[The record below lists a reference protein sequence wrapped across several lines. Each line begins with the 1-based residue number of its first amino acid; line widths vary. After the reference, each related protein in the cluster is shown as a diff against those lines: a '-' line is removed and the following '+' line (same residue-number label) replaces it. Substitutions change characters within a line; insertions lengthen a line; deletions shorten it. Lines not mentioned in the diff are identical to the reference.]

1 MEERPRAAGASGLV
15 VHVREYP
22 STFVR
27 DRLFPRDQAAV
38 HFGYENVLTRASFYS
53 GLQTKFSHRPWLV
66 PWSMVP
72 AGDAISVSRLNGC
85 FGVFRRDALF
95 EVGLFDPRLFLYF
108 EEDDLARRLTGR
120 GYKLYVTSRTVVV
133 HRAGTGR
140 VATRSRTTEL
150 ILLNSQYLF
159 FRKHYG
165 RGYTWAAF
173 FAIWAVITV
182 GVAYR
187 ALVRGGR

>member
-85 FGVFRRDALF
+85 FGVFRREALF

-108 EEDDLARRLTGR
+108 EEDDLALRLRTSGWA
-120 GYKLYVTSRTVVV
+120 LYVTARTVERPPARSEPQRQIVLLEV
-133 HRAGTGR
+133 QKQTWIKEPDLEQGLPPEHAEAAVEPTDRNR
-140 VATRSRTTEL
+140 VSR
-150 ILLNSQYLF
+150 
-159 FRKHYG
+159 RD
-165 RGYTWAAF
+165 R
-173 FAIWAVITV
+173 
-182 GVAYR
+182 
-187 ALVRGGR
+187 